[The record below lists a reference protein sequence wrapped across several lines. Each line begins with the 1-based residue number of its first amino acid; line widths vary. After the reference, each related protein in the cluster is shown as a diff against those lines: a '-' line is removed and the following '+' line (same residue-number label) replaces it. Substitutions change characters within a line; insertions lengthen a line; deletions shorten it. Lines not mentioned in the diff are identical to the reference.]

1 MHTNCR
7 IVESRDLLGA
17 EVEETILC
25 FLEKARALLFENEI
39 PPFDNELSK
48 LLIGIDCR
56 ESKSSSPDEATEPRL

>member
-1 MHTNCR
+1 MHTKCR

-17 EVEETILC
+17 ELETILC

-48 LLIGIDCR
+48 LLIGIDCK
-56 ESKSSSPDEATEPRL
+56 ESKSSSPDEAIEPLL